1 MKGHVRRRGNSWEL
15 RAYVG
20 VDPTTG
26 RPKYLTR
33 TFRGGKREA
42 DEALARFVT
51 EVSGGGHAAKDTT
64 LSELIRRW
72 LDLVREDL
80 SPSTVCGYERIIRSY
95 IEPDIGRVSLA
106 KLRTDQL
113 DRYSKLRDEGGQDGG
128 PLSPPT
134 VRQTHAVIRR
144 ALNQAMRWGWIASN
158 PASLA
163 RPPRVRTRALNPPES
178 DGVLRLIAEAEH
190 ADSDLACF
198 LLLASC
204 CSLLAA
210 TTGARRGE
218 LCALRW
224 SDLDMKTGALTIS
237 RSIVE
242 TQGSTLIEKDTKTH
256 SSRRIALDSGSIAAL
271 ADQRERCQRRAKSC
285 GTRLAD
291 SGHVFSVDPDAGR
304 PWVPNEV
311 TKQFIRIRR
320 SVGLDSVRLHDLRHF
335 TATRLLS
342 EGVPVRTVSGRLGH
356 ANAATTL
363 GVYAHFVEESD
374 RDAADKIGS
383 ILTRRSEGRPRK

>member
-26 RPKYLTR
+26 RAKYLTR
-33 TFRGGKREA
+33 TFRGGKRDA

-51 EVSGGGHAAKDTT
+51 EVSDGGHAAKDTT

-80 SPSTVCGYERIIRSY
+80 SPSTVRGYERIIRCY

-113 DRYSKLRDEGGQDGG
+113 DRFYSKLRDEGGQDGS
-128 PLSPPT
+128 PLSPAT

-144 ALNQAMRWGWIASN
+144 ALNQAMRWGWIAAN

-163 RPPRVRTRALNPPES
+163 RPPRVGTRALSPPEPE
-178 DGVLRLIAEAEH
+178 GVLLLIAEAKH
-190 ADSDLACF
+190 ADPDLACF
-198 LLLASC
+198 L
-204 CSLLAA
+204 LLAA

-224 SDLDMKTGALTIS
+224 SDLDMKTRALTIA

-271 ADQRERCQRRAKSC
+271 ADQRNRCQRRAEAC
-285 GTRLAD
+285 GVRLAD
-291 SGHVFSVDPDAGR
+291 CALIFSADPAGGS

-311 TKQFIRIRR
+311 TKQFIRVRR
-320 SVGLDSVRLHDLRHF
+320 AVGLNSVRLHDLRHF

-374 RDAADKIGS
+374 RDAAEKIGS
-383 ILTRRSEGRPRK
+383 ILTRSSDERSGK

>member
-1 MKGHVRRRGNSWEL
+1 MRGHLRRRGNSWEM

-20 VDPTTG
+20 VDPTTN
-26 RPKYLTR
+26 RPKYQTR

-51 EVSGGGHAAKDTT
+51 EVSRGGHAARDTT
-64 LSELIRRW
+64 VDELIRRW
-72 LDLVREDL
+72 LDLVRDDL
-80 SPSTVCGYERIIRSY
+80 SPSTVRGYQRIIRSY
-95 IEPDIGRVSLA
+95 IAPAIGRVPLA

-113 DRYSKLRDEGGQDGG
+113 DRFYSQLRDHGGQEGE
-128 PLSPPT
+128 PLAPAT
-134 VRQTHAVIRR
+134 VRQTHAIVRR
-144 ALNQAMRWGWIASN
+144 ALNQALRWGWIATN

-163 RPPRVRTRALNPPES
+163 RPPSVRTRPINPPEP
-178 DGVLRLIAEAEH
+178 DAVLRLVAEAERT
-190 ADSDLACF
+190 DPDFACF
-198 LLLASC
+198 L
-204 CSLLAA
+204 LLAA

-224 SDLDMKTGALTIS
+224 ADLDLGSGTLTIS

-242 TQGSTLIEKDTKTH
+242 TPGADLLEKDTKTH
-256 SSRRIALDSGSIAAL
+256 VSRRIALDEGSIAAL
-271 ADQRERCQRRAKSC
+271 GQHRERCRQRARSC
-285 GTRLAD
+285 GVTLAE
-291 SGHVFSVDPDAGR
+291 SGHVFSPDPDGSQ

-311 TKQFIRIRR
+311 TKKFIRVRR
-320 SVGLDSVRLHDLRHF
+320 SIGLDSVRLHDLRHF

-374 RDAADKIGS
+374 RDAAEKIGS
-383 ILTRRSEGRPRK
+383 ILTPSRKGPPRK

>member
-20 VDPTTG
+20 VDPTTN
-26 RPKYLTR
+26 RAKYLTR

-72 LDLVREDL
+72 LDLVRDDL
-80 SPSTVCGYERIIRSY
+80 SPSTVRGYERTFRCY
-95 IEPDIGRVSLA
+95 IDPDIGRVSLA

-113 DRYSKLRDEGGQDGG
+113 DRFYSKLRDEGGQDGG
-128 PLSPPT
+128 PLSPAT

-144 ALNQAMRWGWIASN
+144 ALNQAMRWGWVASN

-163 RPPRVRTRALNPPES
+163 RPPRVRTPALNPPEPE
-178 DGVLRLIAEAEH
+178 GVLRLIAEAELR
-190 ADSDLACF
+190 DPDLACF
-198 LLLASC
+198 L
-204 CSLLAA
+204 LLAA

-218 LCALRW
+218 LCAIRW
-224 SDLDMKTGALTIS
+224 SDLNMKTGALTIS

-242 TQGSTLIEKDTKTH
+242 TQGADLIEKDTKTH

-271 ADQRERCQRRAKSC
+271 AHQRDRSQQRARSC
-285 GTRLAD
+285 GARLAE
-291 SGHVFSVDPDAGR
+291 SAHVFSADPGGVR

-320 SVGLDSVRLHDLRHF
+320 SIGLDSVRLHDLRHF

-374 RDAADKIGS
+374 RDAAEKIGS
-383 ILTRRSEGRPRK
+383 ILTPNAKGRPRK

>member
-20 VDPTTG
+20 ADPTTG
-26 RPKYLTR
+26 RAKYLTR

-64 LSELIRRW
+64 LSDLIRRW

-80 SPSTVCGYERIIRSY
+80 SPSTVRGYERIIRCY

-113 DRYSKLRDEGGQDGG
+113 DRFYSKLRDEGGQNGG
-128 PLSPPT
+128 PLSPAT
-134 VRQTHAVIRR
+134 VRQAHAVIRR
-144 ALNQAMRWGWIASN
+144 ALNQAMRWGWIAAN

-163 RPPRVRTRALNPPES
+163 RPPRVRTQTLNPPEPAE
-178 DGVLRLIAEAEH
+178 VLRLIAEAEH
-190 ADSDLACF
+190 ADPDLACF
-198 LLLASC
+198 V
-204 CSLLAA
+204 LLAA

-224 SDLDMKTGALTIS
+224 SDLDKKTGALTIA

-242 TQGSTLIEKDTKTH
+242 TQGSKLIEKDTKTH
-256 SSRRIALDSGSIAAL
+256 SSRRIALDSGSTAAL
-271 ADQRERCQRRAKSC
+271 TAQRSRCQRRAETC
-285 GTRLAD
+285 GVRLAE
-291 SGHVFSVDPDAGR
+291 SAHIFSVDPAGER

-311 TKQFIRIRR
+311 TKRFIGVRR

-374 RDAADKIGS
+374 RDAAEKIGS
-383 ILTRRSEGRPRK
+383 ILTPNGEKRSRK